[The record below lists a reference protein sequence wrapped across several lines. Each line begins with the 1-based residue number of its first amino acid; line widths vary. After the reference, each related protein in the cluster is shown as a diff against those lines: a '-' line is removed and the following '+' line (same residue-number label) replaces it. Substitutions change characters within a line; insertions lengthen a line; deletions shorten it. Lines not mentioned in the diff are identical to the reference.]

1 MGRPPRTVDEDLTI
15 QIQSLV
21 TRVGSLRKVAISL
34 GIEPS
39 TLSRSVSRRAFSRAT
54 KRRIVENWGSAIDP
68 LTNSKM
74 PHGDSASREKMLHLM
89 ITLNSALSTAIA
101 ELEASRGKS

>member
-1 MGRPPRTVDEDLTI
+1 MGRPPRTADEDLTV
-15 QIQSLV
+15 QVQSLAA
-21 TRVGSLRKVAISL
+21 RVGSLRKVAFSL

-54 KRRIVENWGSAIDP
+54 KKRILENWGAAIAP
-68 LTNSKM
+68 LSTSKM
-74 PHGDSASREKMLHLM
+74 PHDDEERRQKMLHLM
-89 ITLNSALSTAIA
+89 TALNSLLLTAIA